1 MFNKEIYI
9 KEMTEMVNKAIERM
23 KNEKPNFIIFTTSI
37 WTDPNST
44 ASSIGFD
51 SKKNSLKN
59 VEKSNEWDKKYY
71 EEYLAKGDLEMAELF
86 KPDEATRMCNPAV
99 YDLKD
104 FEEITNLSFP
114 TNWESE
120 TKGNCWKEL
129 TPALREIGKYTFD
142 QIKQLNLED
151 GFELSINNKKDW
163 YGKTWK
169 IK

>member
-1 MFNKEIYI
+1 MFDKPTYI
-9 KEMTEMVNKAIERM
+9 KEMTEMIDKAIERM
-23 KNEKPNFIIFTTSI
+23 KKEKPKFLIYTASI

-51 SKKNSLKN
+51 NKKNSLKS

-71 EEYLAKGDLEMAELF
+71 EKYLAEGDLEQAELF
-86 KPDEATRMCNPAV
+86 KPSEATRMCNPAD
-99 YDLKD
+99 YDLRD
-104 FEEITNLSFP
+104 FEEIENQSFP
-114 TNWESE
+114 KNWESE

-129 TPALREIGKYTFD
+129 NPALREIGKYAFE
-142 QIKQLNLED
+142 QIKKLNLED